1 MGEGTIGDWGNEG
14 VEATFLEAEDA
25 DSLSFFAALDA
36 AAAEDALGGIAD
48 DARSDFIKVTL
59 GLGAFEDAWAST
71 DGSGD
76 LIEFAVSVLDA
87 GLAILAVVG
96 KKKFDAGAAGFN
108 CHWG

>member
-14 VEATFLEAEDA
+14 VEATFLESEDA

-48 DARSDFIKVTL
+48 DARSELIDVSF
-59 GLGAFEDAWAST
+59 GLGAFEGTWASA
-71 DGSGD
+71 DGSSD

-87 GLAILAVVG
+87 GLAIVVVVG